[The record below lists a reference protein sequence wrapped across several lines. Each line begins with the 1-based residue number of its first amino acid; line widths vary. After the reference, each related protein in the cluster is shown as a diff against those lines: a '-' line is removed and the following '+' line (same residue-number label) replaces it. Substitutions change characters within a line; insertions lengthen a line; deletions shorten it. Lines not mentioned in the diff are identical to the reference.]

1 MKSVIMA
8 GGMGTRLKPLT
19 CLKPKPLVP
28 FMGKPL
34 IDHVMD
40 HLEANG
46 IKEHILTLFHLPQM
60 IIDHVSVQDRVVD
73 FIIEK
78 EPKGTAGSVKEAA
91 EFLKNTFVVASGD
104 SITDIDLKK
113 ALEFHRT
120 KGALATIV
128 LTRVPEP
135 LEYGVV
141 LTNADGKITRFLEKP
156 TWGEVFSDTVNTGIY
171 ILEPEVLE
179 YIPKGRSYD
188 FSRDLF
194 PALLKA
200 GLPLLGYIAE
210 GIGRM

>member
-91 EFLKNTFVVASGD
+91 EFLKTLS
-104 SITDIDLKK
+104 
-113 ALEFHRT
+113 
-120 KGALATIV
+120 
-128 LTRVPEP
+128 
-135 LEYGVV
+135 
-141 LTNADGKITRFLEKP
+141 
-156 TWGEVFSDTVNTGIY
+156 W
-171 ILEPEVLE
+171 
-179 YIPKGRSYD
+179 
-188 FSRDLF
+188 
-194 PALLKA
+194 
-200 GLPLLGYIAE
+200 
-210 GIGRM
+210 